1 MGTSKKKRREQ
12 KTETM
17 TRRKPSSSSSSTVSA
32 FFFSFFVFFV
42 LSSSCSS
49 SFSLADDVLEE
60 KTTVLSVA
68 LNAQSPEWLT
78 AVEAFLHDAKDEEEK
93 KVSKIHTEPYGNP
106 STGSCLPNEM
116 KVQIQGIAGSFCSPK
131 CGSNMPCPADAYK
144 GASAKG
150 QCVLQVPSSPTPSQC
165 ALICRPEPGTNGGC
179 PKRAECQAIQGL
191 GICTYPTS
199 FSSEIEDGKEEQV
212 TLKIAA

>member
-12 KTETM
+12 KKETM

-78 AVEAFLHDAKDEEEK
+78 AVEAFLHDAKDEGEK
-93 KVSKIHTEPYGNP
+93 KVSKIHTKPYGNP

-150 QCVLQVPSSPTPSQC
+150 QCVLQVPSSPT
-165 ALICRPEPGTNGGC
+165 
-179 PKRAECQAIQGL
+179 
-191 GICTYPTS
+191 
-199 FSSEIEDGKEEQV
+199 
-212 TLKIAA
+212 

>member
-1 MGTSKKKRREQ
+1 
-12 KTETM
+12 M
-17 TRRKPSSSSSSTVSA
+17 TRRKPTSSSSSTVSA

-93 KVSKIHTEPYGNP
+93 EVSKIHTKPYGNP

-116 KVQIQGIAGSFCSPK
+116 KVQIQGIAG
-131 CGSNMPCPADAYK
+131 
-144 GASAKG
+144 
-150 QCVLQVPSSPTPSQC
+150 
-165 ALICRPEPGTNGGC
+165 R
-179 PKRAECQAIQGL
+179 
-191 GICTYPTS
+191 
-199 FSSEIEDGKEEQV
+199 
-212 TLKIAA
+212 

>member
-1 MGTSKKKRREQ
+1 
-12 KTETM
+12 M
-17 TRRKPSSSSSSTVSA
+17 TRIKPSSSSTVSA
-32 FFFSFFVFFV
+32 FFFFFVFFV
-42 LSSSCSS
+42 LSSFCSS
-49 SFSLADDVLEE
+49 VLAEAFADENGEE
-60 KTTVLSVA
+60 KTVLSVA

-78 AVEAFLHDAKDEEEK
+78 AVEAFLHDAKDDEEK
-93 KVSKIHTEPYGNP
+93 EVSKIHTKPYGNP

-179 PKRAECQAIQGL
+179 PKRAECQPIQGL

-199 FSSEIEDGKEEQV
+199 SSSEIEDGKEEQV